1 MVHRVS
7 DASQILNID
16 RRRTFSS
23 QLPRDGLVGSG
34 EHGGEFRPKD
44 WIVLCCF
51 GGYGVDQAPTGSI
64 GADSTLDGRFEEVSD
79 SRSVI
84 GSQLKGS
91 EGSPAM
97 GGGVSVDSQEEQIL
111 LIHLAYDRASTPV
124 EHRSV
129 WRRPIHQLEILG
141 WAKGDSNPHEL
152 ALTGT

>member
-84 GSQLKGS
+84 GSQLKWS

-97 GGGVSVDSQEEQIL
+97 GGGVSVDSQEKQIL
-111 LIHLAYDRASTPV
+111 LTAKSRIEAGSTYAHRLGQIFDGRPV
-124 EHRSV
+124 E
-129 WRRPIHQLEILG
+129 PLLPEHQNGGIEHLVLVE
-141 WAKGDSNPHEL
+141 
-152 ALTGT
+152 